1 MRVIQSDYVVWKP
14 STLPFRASKE
24 SCSLQHGRT
33 ALRDQEMKAAETE
46 EEGGLAGE
54 DAAEAEDVVVVVVEA
69 VATSQGLLMT
79 RAHKSRDNEKKPT
92 RARVQTI
99 IARLSEIR
107 RWREVDSPGEG
118 QAIEEVRVTRR
129 RAG

>member
-1 MRVIQSDYVVWKP
+1 
-14 STLPFRASKE
+14 
-24 SCSLQHGRT
+24 
-33 ALRDQEMKAAETE
+33 MKAAETE
-46 EEGGLAGE
+46 EEGDLAAE
-54 DAAEAEDVVVVVVEA
+54 DAAEAEDVVVVEVAEA
-69 VATSQGLLMT
+69 AATSQDLLMT

-99 IARLSEIR
+99 TARLSEIR
-107 RWREVDSPGEG
+107 RWQEVDSPGEG